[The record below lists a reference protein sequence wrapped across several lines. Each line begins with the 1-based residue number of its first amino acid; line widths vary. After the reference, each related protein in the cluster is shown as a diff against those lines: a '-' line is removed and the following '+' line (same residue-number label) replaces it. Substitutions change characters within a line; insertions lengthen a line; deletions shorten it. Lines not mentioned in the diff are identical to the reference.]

1 MSNKFDML
9 FEEITKLMGERS
21 PVDIILLGSFLCLI
35 YISDLEEGVK
45 SNIVKF
51 ADD

>member
-21 PVDIILLGSFLCLI
+21 PVDIILLGPFLCLI
-35 YISDLEEGVK
+35 YISDLEEGVT